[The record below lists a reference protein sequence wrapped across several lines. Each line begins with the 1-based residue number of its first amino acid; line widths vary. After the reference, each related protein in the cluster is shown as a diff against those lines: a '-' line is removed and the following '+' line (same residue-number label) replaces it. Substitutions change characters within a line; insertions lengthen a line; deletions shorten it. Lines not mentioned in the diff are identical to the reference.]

1 MVSNTVQ
8 WSQVKSE
15 NVKYSNDVIFSVRV
29 SSKVIRCQLQSQD
42 VKYSARHLSIVQVNC
57 KGVK

>member
-57 KGVK
+57 EGVK